1 MIRFAKAPA
10 KAEIEGLAAAL
21 RSPRKPIARLPGHS
35 HAGPPLAYTALP
47 GAPGTPPWREA
58 MSQAE
63 RPRPQSKVREFIEGF
78 TDQPGLSGSPS
89 GAFTAVLVNQ
99 VAGAIFQGPKPDRE
113 MVGALQE
120 AALTAMRGIA
130 PADPLEGMLAAQM
143 VAVHEAAME
152 AFRRAALAEQTF
164 AGRELGLKYADK
176 LVRSFAA
183 LTDALNRHR
192 GKGQQLVRVEHVH
205 VHPGGQAIVGAVTQ
219 GGGGG
224 HQENEDQ
231 PHAPGSIAHE
241 PEPPLRCP
249 DAQREA
255 LPVPGG
261 GRPET
266 LPDARRIPRQRR
278 TGR

>member
-1 MIRFAKAPA
+1 
-10 KAEIEGLAAAL
+10 
-21 RSPRKPIARLPGHS
+21 
-35 HAGPPLAYTALP
+35 
-47 GAPGTPPWREA
+47 

-143 VAVHEAAME
+143 IAVHEAAME

-164 AGRELGLKYADK
+164 AGREAGLKYGAK
-176 LVRSFAA
+176 LSRTYAA
-183 LTDALNRHR
+183 LVDALDRHR
-192 GKGQQLVRVEHVH
+192 GKGQPQVVRVERVT
-205 VHPGGQAIVGAVTQ
+205 VEAGGRAIVGAVTQ
-219 GGGGG
+219 GGGA
-224 HQENEDQ
+224 QNESEDR
-231 PHAPGSIAHE
+231 PHAQAALAHA
-241 PEPPLRCP
+241 PEPALRCP
-249 DAQREA
+249 DPLRQ
-255 LPVPGG
+255 PVPVADDEGQA
-261 GRPET
+261 T
-266 LPDARRIPRQRR
+266 LSDARRSCREWRAAR
-278 TGR
+278 

>member
-1 MIRFAKAPA
+1 
-10 KAEIEGLAAAL
+10 
-21 RSPRKPIARLPGHS
+21 
-35 HAGPPLAYTALP
+35 
-47 GAPGTPPWREA
+47 

-63 RPRPQSKVREFIEGF
+63 RPQPQSKVREFIEGF
-78 TDQPGLSGSPS
+78 TDQPDLSGSPS

-113 MVGALQE
+113 MVEAMQE
-120 AALTAMRGIA
+120 AAFTAMHGIA

-164 AGRELGLKYADK
+164 AGREAGLKYGAK
-176 LVRSFAA
+176 LSRTYAA
-183 LTDALNRHR
+183 LLETLDRHR
-192 GKGQQLVRVEHVH
+192 GKGQPQVVRVERVT
-205 VHPGGQAIVGAVTQ
+205 VEAGGQAIVGAVTQ

-231 PHAPGSIAHE
+231 PHAQAALGHA
-241 PEPPLRCP
+241 PEPALRCP

-261 GRPET
+261 KRPET
-266 LPDARRIPRQRR
+266 LPDAR
-278 TGR
+278 